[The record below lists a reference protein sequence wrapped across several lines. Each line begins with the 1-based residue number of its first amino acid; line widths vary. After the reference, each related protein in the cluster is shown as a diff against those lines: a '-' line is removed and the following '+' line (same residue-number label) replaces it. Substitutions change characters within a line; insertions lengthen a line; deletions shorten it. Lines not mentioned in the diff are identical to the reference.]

1 MWQGLGTAKTAKET
15 SIFQT
20 NFPANRVLRCFQDN
34 KRELALCRQQ
44 LLLLLLLWLKKK
56 ICIESLNVLAI
67 NYSID
72 NRPGPK
78 HFGKQLKMKHGTNI
92 SLAWPVSEHMYHFI
106 SQHLEL
112 QAVSYSPS
120 KLVGEWVYEHC
131 YNIMNVLR
139 GEQQWEWQWNIA
151 VQAPQKWNKDFSL
164 LSTSHSSFSTTKC
177 FCPEANQGSK

>member
-1 MWQGLGTAKTAKET
+1 MLSRQQKGAC
-15 SIFQT
+15 
-20 NFPANRVLRCFQDN
+20 PV
-34 KRELALCRQQ
+34 RQQ

-67 NYSID
+67 NYSIN

-78 HFGKQLKMKHGTNI
+78 HFGKQLQMKHGTNI
-92 SLAWPVSEHMYHFI
+92 SLAWPVSLHMYHFI

-120 KLVGEWVYEHC
+120 KLAGEWVYEHC

-164 LSTSHSSFSTTKC
+164 LPTSHSSFSTTKC